1 MRTILVVEDD
11 LAVQRGIREF
21 LEREG
26 YKVVVERDGAAGLAS
41 ARRGLP
47 NLTILDVMLPSMNGF
62 EVCARLKKSGYS
74 APIFILT
81 GLSDEQSRLEGL
93 GVGADDYIQKPFSIR
108 ELGLR
113 VRNAFDR
120 SERVFGKTRAIEQ
133 ELLKAREIQLS
144 SLPKDSPDVPGLEI
158 FGMMR
163 PATHVGGDYFDFVR
177 PDEERIGVVVA
188 DVSGKGM
195 PAAIYVHTMQ
205 GIVRA
210 SSKAAQGPSE
220 LLEQLQVHLG
230 RSMEVSSFVTA
241 VVAMFD
247 LKTRTMEIAN
257 AGHLPVF
264 LKRKGGI
271 RKIHLHGFVIGQVA
285 DERFSSELQSFRIQL
300 KAGDVVLFF
309 TDGVV
314 ESFNEKGKE
323 FGFGRLEREV
333 ITFRGTA
340 RHMVEQCFRSVD
352 RFASEAPQSDDI
364 TVVAVK
370 VLNERTGGHETN
382 PDY

>member
-1 MRTILVVEDD
+1 MKRILIAEDD

-21 LEREG
+21 LEHEG
-26 YKVVVERDGAAGLAS
+26 YDVVVERDGAAALRA
-41 ARRGLP
+41 ARRSSPHLA
-47 NLTILDVMLPSMNGF
+47 ILDVMLPSMNGF
-62 EVCARLKKSGYS
+62 EVCARLKNSGFS

-81 GLSDEQSRLEGL
+81 ALTDEQSRLEGL

-108 ELGLR
+108 ELALR

-120 SERVFGKTRAIEQ
+120 SERVFGKAKAIEQ
-133 ELLKAREIQLS
+133 ELLKAREIQLL
-144 SLPKDSPDVPGLEI
+144 SLPSSAPDVPGLEI

-177 PDEERIGVVVA
+177 PDAQRIGVVVA

-205 GIVRA
+205 GIIRA
-210 SSKAAQGPSE
+210 SSKAARSPID
-220 LLEQLQVHLG
+220 LLKQLQVHLG

-241 VVAMFD
+241 VAAIFD
-247 LKTRTMEIAN
+247 LKKRTMEIAS

-264 LKRKGGI
+264 LKRKRTI
-271 RKIHLHGFVIGQVA
+271 RKVHPEGFVIGQVA
-285 DERFSSELQSFRIQL
+285 DEGFSEGLKSFRIQL
-300 KAGDVVLFF
+300 KPSDVILFF

-314 ESFNEKGKE
+314 ESFNEKGEE
-323 FGFGRLEREV
+323 FGFRRFERQAAS
-333 ITFRGTA
+333 FAGTA
-340 RHMVEQCFRSVD
+340 RHIVEQCFRAVD
-352 RFASEAPQSDDI
+352 HFASEVPQSDDI

-370 VLNERTGGHETN
+370 VLNERARAHETH
-382 PDY
+382 PDH